1 MAGISLSG
9 IRYIYEARLEAR
21 AVLVQEGFAILG
33 IAVGVALLFA
43 SQISSTSLTRSVA
56 QLDSQLV
63 GSAQLQLTARG
74 PEGFGER
81 LLGEVRRLPGV
92 QDAMPIADS
101 QVNLIGPGGER
112 SVDLIGVDPHTVR
125 ASGPL
130 LRRFSA
136 KQLSAQQAIALPA
149 PLASEI
155 GAGPLV
161 AVRLQIGARFVETLV
176 GATLQEGDIGGLV
189 HNPIA
194 MAPLG
199 YVQRLTGMSGRLTRI
214 FVRFDPARA
223 AEVHAALARLA
234 GAWHV
239 NLVSGQFEAR
249 LFTVAVAPES
259 KSEELFSGIS
269 ALVGFMFALNA
280 MLITV
285 PARRKLIED
294 VRPHGATRWM
304 TVEILLF
311 DAAVIGVLAC
321 ILGLVLGDILS
332 IAVFRSTPGY
342 LASAFPVGNNRI
354 VTWQSVA
361 LVGFM
366 FALNA
371 MLITVP
377 ARRKLIED
385 VRPHGATRW
394 MTVEILLFD
403 AAVIGVLA
411 CILGLV
417 LGDILSIAVFR
428 STPGYLA
435 SAFPV
440 GNNRIVTWQSVAL
453 AVAAGMTA
461 AIVGVLWP
469 VRQILARPLQ
479 PPPDSADHRRT
490 WIVARLIVGL
500 LCLILTTVILVA
512 DTQAAVVGNIALV
525 IALVCLLPF
534 MFDGLVGAFKHVSNL
549 LDGVGSALAVTELQT
564 PQTRVR
570 SLAIAATAAV
580 AVFGVVE
587 FQGTQANLERG
598 LASSIRSTDSSAD
611 VWVIPS
617 GRSSIQ
623 PTTPFKAVDAA
634 TLARLPGIGRLGV
647 YRGSFLNWGD
657 RRLWILAPS
666 SDIGHPVPVGQ
677 LISGNPILASERVR
691 EGGWAVLS
699 QALAE
704 EHHLHVGEA
713 FTLPSPRPLTLR
725 VAALTTNLGWPPGAI
740 VLSSS
745 SYARAWAN
753 SDPSAYQIQTAAG
766 ASATAV
772 RTLVRRA
779 LASEPGLAVETATE
793 REQRHYAV
801 AAQGLSRLTQ
811 IRLLVLIA
819 AMLAVVGAM
828 GAMIWQRRDLI
839 AFIKCHGYE
848 EGVLWR
854 WLLCEAAVLLM
865 AGCSI
870 GAIFGL
876 YAQLLGSHFL
886 ATVTGFPIVFSIEGL
901 AAISSF
907 GLVCVIALAVV
918 ALPGY
923 LVVRVPPNTTSPA
936 Y

>member
-1 MAGISLSG
+1 VAGISLSG

-92 QDAMPIADS
+92 QDAMPVADS

-199 YVQRLTGMSGRLTRI
+199 YAQRLTGMSGRLTRI

-223 AEVHAALARLA
+223 GEVHAALARLA
-234 GAWHV
+234 GVWNV
-239 NLVSGQFEAR
+239 NLVPGQFEAR
-249 LFTVAVAPES
+249 LFAVAVAPES

-321 ILGLVLGDILS
+321 ILGLVLGD
-332 IAVFRSTPGY
+332 V
-342 LASAFPVGNNRI
+342 
-354 VTWQSVA
+354 
-361 LVGFM
+361 
-366 FALNA
+366 
-371 MLITVP
+371 
-377 ARRKLIED
+377 
-385 VRPHGATRW
+385 
-394 MTVEILLFD
+394 
-403 AAVIGVLA
+403 
-411 CILGLV
+411 
-417 LGDILSIAVFR
+417 LSIAVFR

-479 PPPDSADHRRT
+479 PPSDSADHRRT
-490 WIVARLIVGL
+490 WIAARLVIGL

-534 MFDGLVGAFKHVSNL
+534 MFDGLVGAFRHVSNL

-634 TLARLPGIGRLGV
+634 ALARLPGVGRLGV

-677 LISGNPILASERVR
+677 LISGNPILAAERVR

-704 EHHLHVGEA
+704 EHHLRVGQA

-753 SDPSAYQIQTAAG
+753 SDPSAYQIQIAAG
-766 ASATAV
+766 VSAAAV